1 MSDLQ
6 VWLAIGGIS
15 LATVLARS
23 SLHLA
28 GARLRLPPR
37 VESALRYAPACAL
50 TAIIVPELLLA
61 GGSLQLE
68 WSNPR
73 LIAGVASVVI
83 FAVSRSTL
91 GTIFGGMAV
100 FWLAGALLHG

>member
-6 VWLAIGGIS
+6 VWLAIGGIT

-23 SLHLA
+23 SLHLV
-28 GARLRLPPR
+28 GARLQLPAR

-50 TAIIVPELLLA
+50 TAIIVPELLLS
-61 GGSLQLE
+61 GDHLQLT

-73 LIAGVASVVI
+73 LVAGLASIAI
-83 FAVSRSTL
+83 FATTRSTL
-91 GTIFGGMAV
+91 GTIFGGMAA
-100 FWLAGALLHG
+100 FWIARTWLIG